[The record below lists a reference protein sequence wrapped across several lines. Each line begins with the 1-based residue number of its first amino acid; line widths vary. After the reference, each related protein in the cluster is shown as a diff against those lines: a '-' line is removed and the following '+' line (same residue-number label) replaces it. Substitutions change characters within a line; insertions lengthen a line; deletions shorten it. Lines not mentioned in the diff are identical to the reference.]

1 MARVGCDV
9 EVEAQ
14 VRTVLHHILYG
25 VIRRYNRLRWSL
37 RRLSGRVGPVQILP
51 YIGYG
56 TRDVVFVS
64 GRAVAN
70 RRVQDPQPTDSVWR
84 NIVNMVRR
92 FNTQPIPDTP
102 VSVRIGALEQVVTTN
117 ARGRFFARLEC
128 ADSLPDGTVWHTVAL
143 TLSAY
148 PDHPGAHA
156 TSKVLVPAPRARF
169 GVISDLDDTVIETNV
184 ISKIRTVLNTFT
196 QNAHTRMTFPGV
208 AAFYR
213 ALHAGTGDAQNPL
226 FYISMSPN
234 VLYDMLLAFFRLR
247 GIPPG
252 PMFLIN
258 MGMTETHFF
267 RPNHRRHK
275 EHYIHHIMDTYANL
289 PFVLIGDSGEDDAE
303 IYLDIVQRYP
313 GRVKAIYIRDV
324 LRGRRGKTIRALSA
338 AARQCGVDLL
348 LTRDTLAAAQHAA
361 AHGVITPESVAAVR
375 AEIAAAR

>member
-1 MARVGCDV
+1 MRAG
-9 EVEAQ
+9 
-14 VRTVLHHILYG
+14 LHRIVYA

-84 NIVNMVRR
+84 NIANMVRR

-102 VSVRIGALEQVVTTN
+102 VSVRIGGQEQLVVTN
-117 ARGRFFARLEC
+117 ARGRFAARFDLI
-128 ADSLPDGTVWHTVAL
+128 APLPNDTAWHTAAL

-148 PDHPGAHA
+148 PDQPGSHS
-156 TSKVLVPAPRARF
+156 TSKVLVPTPRATF

-184 ISKIRTVLNTFT
+184 ISKIRTVLTTFT

-213 ALHAGTGDAQNPL
+213 ALHAGTDDAQNPL

-258 MGMTETHFF
+258 MGLTETHFF
-267 RPNHRRHK
+267 RPNSRRHK
-275 EHYIHHIMDTYANL
+275 LHYIRHIMDTYASL
-289 PFVLIGDSGEDDAE
+289 PFVLIGDSSEDDPE
-303 IYLDIVQRYP
+303 IYLDTVQHYP

-324 LRGRRGKTIRALSA
+324 LRGRRAKAIRALSA
-338 AARQCGVDLL
+338 GARQCGVDLL
-348 LTRDTLAAAQHAA
+348 FTKDTLAAAQHAA
-361 AHGVITPESVAAVR
+361 AHGFIAPESVAAVR
-375 AEIAAAR
+375 AEIAAAQ